1 MSSDDQYTALGPA
14 SVGFQ
19 THGANIGRGAL
30 LIGTQAGAQCEC
42 NGRKGIAVIARTQ
55 SDDGSDTAISADS
68 NGTGVSVSSATG
80 NAVSAQSGS
89 ASRPAVFAQNIAGGG
104 GVGATVTGGTGVLGF
119 AQFALG
125 AKSGGVGVAG
135 VSEGA
140 RGGWGDIFGPVGV
153 FGACK
158 NGNAGLFLGPVVV
171 AGDFTVLGA
180 KHAAVP
186 QPDGTH
192 RLLHCME
199 SPECW
204 FEDFGE
210 AKLIDGEAKVRLDE
224 GFASVVKLD
233 MYHVF
238 LTPHGDSNGLY
249 VSHRS
254 ESQFEVREQRGGK
267 SNVSFSYRIAAK
279 RRDIEG
285 ERLARIALPDFE
297 RLLETGLVRRVLNGR

>member
-1 MSSDDQYTALGPA
+1 MSSDDQFTALGPA
-14 SVGFQ
+14 PVGFQ

-42 NGRKGIAVIARTQ
+42 NGRKGIAVVARTQ

-68 NGTGVSVSSATG
+68 NGTGVSVFSATG
-80 NAVSAQSGS
+80 NAVLAQSGS
-89 ASRPAVFAQNIAGGG
+89 TSRPAVFAENIAGGG
-104 GVGATVTGGTGVLGF
+104 GVEATVTGGAGVRGF
-119 AQFALG
+119 ASGGLQ
-125 AKSGGVGVAG
+125 SGGVGVAG
-135 VSEGA
+135 VSEGV
-140 RGGWGDIFGPVGV
+140 GGGTGDIFGPVGV

-180 KHAAVP
+180 KNAAVP

-238 LTPHGDSNGLY
+238 LTPHGDSHGLY

-285 ERLARIALPDFE
+285 ERLARITLPDFE
-297 RLLETGLVRRVLNGR
+297 HLLETGLVRRFPNGR